1 MDCTGCQQPLQI
13 GIGIGIGI
21 RMGIYI
27 FLQRL
32 KIRPPQPAH
41 VKQEFD
47 GHEDWIVEVDLVK
60 REFFKAA
67 ARCFSF
73 LQ

>member
-1 MDCTGCQQPLQI
+1 MDCTGCQQPLQ
-13 GIGIGIGI
+13 IGI

-41 VKQEFD
+41 VEQEFD
-47 GHEDWIVEVDLVK
+47 GHEDRVIEVNLIKK
-60 REFFKAA
+60 RVFVTF
-67 ARCFSF
+67 
-73 LQ
+73 Q